1 MKHGPAAHAAPP
13 ILLAKSI
20 VGSVP
25 PRGATLTGHT
35 AEVLAAADVLLA
47 QRGGASLRA
56 AALSEDLF
64 GRLKAIVRL
73 GAFIHDLGKASAH
86 FQESVR
92 GVRSVPQLL
101 RHEVVSLLAATS
113 EPLRAWLEPALTVPS
128 DLLIAATAALGHH
141 RKYPGRAFAPDDSG
155 AGTRLLCFFG
165 HPDFTTTLCLGVDIL
180 GLGPPPALCD
190 TEFTVGLGRS
200 VKRALGEFEEALADL
215 LVAEPEARP
224 LLAIAKAL
232 LLDADVAG
240 SALPRTG
247 EHANWITAALA
258 NRPTNQDIEALV
270 AKRLEGRPLR
280 AFQNAVANS
289 SAPVT
294 LVRAGCGTGKTVAAY
309 LWAGR
314 QYPGRQLWITYPTTG
329 TATEGFRDYVAKADL
344 DARLESSRAE
354 VDIEMLD
361 LRGDDDEGQRSL
373 DRLDAIRTWQMDAIV
388 ATTDTV
394 LGLMQNQRKGM
405 YAWAGLC
412 DAAVVFDEI
421 HGYDDRLFGTLLR
434 FLSCLPGIPALLMT
448 ASLPAARLRA
458 LQECVQSRHGRPL
471 AQLDGPPEIEALP
484 RYRLAPAEDPMPLV
498 RNVVDRGGK
507 VLWVSNTVGQCMRV
521 VDEIAGTSSEPIL
534 IYHSRFRYEDRVA
547 RHRDVV
553 SAFRAPGAVVACTTQ
568 VAEMSLDLSA
578 DLLVTDL
585 APVPAL
591 IQRLGRLN
599 RRSTPENPATVKNFV
614 VLPAPDKP
622 YERAEMAEAQ
632 KWLASLANRDLSQTD
647 LATAWTPV
655 ASNVEHTASA
665 WWDDDAATEPRNVRE
680 GNAGITVVLDSDRE
694 KVQADRHQG
703 IRCALPM
710 PPPPWALRWQDWP
723 RVRFCPIP
731 PSGVITYNP
740 DRGAA
745 WRKQ

>member
-1 MKHGPAAHAAPP
+1 MNQGPAPHAAPP
-13 ILLAKSI
+13 VLLAKSM
-20 VGSVP
+20 VGDVP

-35 AEVLAAADVLLA
+35 AEVLAAANVLLT
-47 QRGGASLRA
+47 QRGLASLRA
-56 AALSEDLF
+56 AGLPAERFS
-64 GRLKAIVRL
+64 RLRAIVRM

-92 GVRSVPQLL
+92 GTRSVPQLI
-101 RHEVVSLLAATS
+101 RHEVVSLLAVTS
-113 EPLRAWLEPALTVPS
+113 EPLRGWLEPTLTVPS

-155 AGTRLLCFFG
+155 AGTRLPCFFG
-165 HPDFTTTLCLGVDIL
+165 HPDFATTLRLGGDAL
-180 GLGPPPALCD
+180 GLGPPPPVTD
-190 TEFTVGLGRS
+190 IEFTVGLGRS
-200 VKRALGEFEEALADL
+200 VKRALGEFEETLTDL
-215 LVAEPEARP
+215 LAAEPDARP
-224 LLAIAKAL
+224 LLAIAKVL

-247 EHANWITAALA
+247 EDADWITDALA
-258 NRPTNQDIEALV
+258 NRPTNQDIEELV
-270 AKRLEGRPLR
+270 ARRLEGKTLRP
-280 AFQNAVANS
+280 FQNAVAAS
-289 SAPVT
+289 SSPVT

-309 LWAGR
+309 LWGGR
-314 QYPGRQLWITYPTTG
+314 QHPGRQLWITYPTTG

-373 DRLDAIRTWQMDAIV
+373 DRLDAIRMWQMDAIV

-421 HGYDDRLFGTLLR
+421 HAYDDRLFGTLLR
-434 FLSCLPGIPALLMT
+434 FLTCLPGIPALLMT

-458 LQECVQSRHGRPL
+458 LQECVQKRHGQPL

-484 RYRLAPAEDPMPLV
+484 RYRLVPPQDPMPLV
-498 RNVVDRGGK
+498 RNTLDQGGK

-521 VDEIAGTSSEPIL
+521 ADELAGTSSEPIL

-553 SAFRAPGAVVACTTQ
+553 NAFRAPGAVVACTTQ

-599 RRSTPENPATVKNFV
+599 RRSTPENTAPAKNFV
-614 VLPAPDKP
+614 VLPATDRP
-622 YERAEMAEAQ
+622 YDPAELAEART
-632 KWLASLANRDLSQTD
+632 WLSTLANRDLSQTD
-647 LATAWTPV
+647 LAAAWAPV

-680 GNAGITVVLDSDRE
+680 GSPGITVVLNSDRE
-694 KVQADRHQG
+694 KVQVDARQG

-710 PPPPWALRWQDWP
+710 PPPPRALRWQDWP
-723 RVRFCPIP
+723 RVRFCPVP
-731 PSGVITYNP
+731 PSGVITYSP
-740 DRGAA
+740 SRGAA
-745 WRKQ
+745 WLK